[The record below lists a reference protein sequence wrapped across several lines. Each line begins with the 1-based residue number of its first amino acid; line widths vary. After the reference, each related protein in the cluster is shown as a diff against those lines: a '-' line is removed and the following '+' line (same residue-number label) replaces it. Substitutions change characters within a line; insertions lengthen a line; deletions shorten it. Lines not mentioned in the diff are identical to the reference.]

1 MKAGLKDEWRPIGLT
16 EINHVDRLAVLMWKQ
31 GRTYRAEAGLYAIYR
46 QCPDGVGGVAT
57 ALAKDGTETE
67 AFSRLQLKDSAIERS
82 IGLTIRRLQ
91 QLQRRTAAH
100 GRVWP
105 PCRRPSLRPPRR
117 PDAAD

>member
-82 IGLTIRRLQ
+82 IGITIRRLQ
-91 QLQRRTAAH
+91 QLQKDRGHREGLT
-100 GRVWP
+100 GLP
-105 PCRRPSLRPPRR
+105 PAEPP
-117 PDAAD
+117 PTPGPNAGT